1 MKLLIVSSFYKPSV
15 GGVEVYTH
23 ELFSRLSSEK
33 NTEVTIISLNTH
45 GAKKKEIY
53 RNIQIFR
60 IDAFKLIATNPLF
73 NPFELL
79 RILKYINV
87 KDFDMVITQARYY
100 FLTLFIACFC
110 KLLGI
115 KRVHIEHNAGYMKSS
130 NSLVEFGARMYDNLF
145 SKFVLDSAEGLIYVS
160 ESVRRFC
167 TEKLN
172 APQKKKNAIIH
183 AGVDHV
189 FWKRRRVKTETK
201 KINLLYVGRI
211 VRPKGILNLV
221 KSMKIMPENVH
232 LNIVGE
238 GEEMDT
244 INKISFEIGKENNIH
259 IAGVM
264 PKEGILQIMHD
275 SDLYINPSE
284 YSEGLQISLLEAAS
298 FGLPII
304 STSIPGAEDL
314 LENNVNSIIIP
325 DNSPATIAKTVNY
338 LLSNRQL
345 AVSLGNRS
353 REKVI
358 NHFSWEQSIKK
369 FNEFITSILV
379 LP

>member
-1 MKLLIVSSFYKPSV
+1 
-15 GGVEVYTH
+15 
-23 ELFSRLSSEK
+23 
-33 NTEVTIISLNTH
+33 
-45 GAKKKEIY
+45 
-53 RNIQIFR
+53 
-60 IDAFKLIATNPLF
+60 
-73 NPFELL
+73 
-79 RILKYINV
+79 
-87 KDFDMVITQARYY
+87 MVITQARYY

-167 TEKLN
+167 TETLH

-189 FWKRRRVKTETK
+189 FWNRRRVKTESK

-238 GEEMDT
+238 GEEME
-244 INKISFEIGKENNIH
+244 ILKKISFKIGKEDNIH

-264 PKEGILQIMHD
+264 PREGILQIMHD

-345 AVSLGNRS
+345 AVSLGKRS